1 MVFFKKLGI
10 SNILIIIVCA
20 IIIVFAEYLFLTGD
34 ELHGIFI
41 GLWVPTILG
50 LVILLKL
57 VKNER

>member
-1 MVFFKKLGI
+1 MVFLKKLGI
-10 SNILIIIVCA
+10 SNLLIILVCA

-34 ELHGIFI
+34 QLHGIFI

>member
-1 MVFFKKLGI
+1 MVFLKKLGI